1 MCLTSNREIY
11 SFGLNNNGQ
20 LGLGDTIHHVS
31 TPEKIRQFTSFPIKT
46 IAWGDEMTLF
56 LTSNSDLFACGWD
69 GYSSHVSSGSPEIN
83 NLNEKLNIRAYKS
96 MKYQESTKP
105 FYPSKIDTERLFG
118 QKFLTLTEVYCSDQS
133 IIFQVGASK
142 LYWKPLTASKTTV
155 RASQTM
161 PNFFSPS
168 KCNKNA
174 PVHIKQLD
182 KEITNVLCARYQ
194 IFVTANEKPET
205 KSIWKNEQIMNILN
219 SNQLFYTQKREE
231 VNFYQ
236 TAVKNQNLKKVLDDK
251 KKALLAEQEQR
262 MKNRGEIFQP
272 VYCRKIDRKRHWLKS
287 EEVSRTVHNKEP
299 LKLDEG
305 PAKIVEIINEDMDL
319 PESQPK
325 VPVIVKKMAAIHKP
339 KTASAAH
346 HKPNKSL
353 KIKKKDKVAPI
364 RLDSIRRMDEE
375 SKEEWVTIDQTNW
388 RTQEQL
394 CKELSSMYEI
404 ELKRIH
410 EINNSY
416 KVSLTLLIFYRSK
429 HKIKKLQWRRY
440 QKPNSRR
447 TCAGLVE
454 VSPKWTSFR
463 KIINQ

>member
-1 MCLTSNREIY
+1 
-11 SFGLNNNGQ
+11 
-20 LGLGDTIHHVS
+20 
-31 TPEKIRQFTSFPIKT
+31 
-46 IAWGDEMTLF
+46 MTLF

-205 KSIWKNEQIMNILN
+205 KSI
-219 SNQLFYTQKREE
+219 
-231 VNFYQ
+231 
-236 TAVKNQNLKKVLDDK
+236 
-251 KKALLAEQEQR
+251 
-262 MKNRGEIFQP
+262 
-272 VYCRKIDRKRHWLKS
+272 
-287 EEVSRTVHNKEP
+287 
-299 LKLDEG
+299 
-305 PAKIVEIINEDMDL
+305 
-319 PESQPK
+319 
-325 VPVIVKKMAAIHKP
+325 
-339 KTASAAH
+339 
-346 HKPNKSL
+346 
-353 KIKKKDKVAPI
+353 
-364 RLDSIRRMDEE
+364 
-375 SKEEWVTIDQTNW
+375 
-388 RTQEQL
+388 
-394 CKELSSMYEI
+394 
-404 ELKRIH
+404 
-410 EINNSY
+410 
-416 KVSLTLLIFYRSK
+416 
-429 HKIKKLQWRRY
+429 
-440 QKPNSRR
+440 
-447 TCAGLVE
+447 
-454 VSPKWTSFR
+454 
-463 KIINQ
+463 